1 MSNKLVTPADV
12 EKKLIS
18 LSRELDSAHEQ
29 LEQSEANYAFAKG
42 TWDIESAKT
51 RLRVQAK
58 ANEAGRKVTVQA
70 IEDEALVACEAE
82 YMSFLTADAM
92 VRVARANS
100 GRIKVQIDITRSV
113 GTAVRAAMD
122 IS

>member
-42 TWDIESAKT
+42 TWDIDAAKM

-70 IEDEALVACEAE
+70 VEDEALVACEAQ

>member
-18 LSRELDSAHEQ
+18 LSRELDAAHDQ
-29 LEQSEANYAFAKG
+29 LEQSETNYAVAKG
-42 TWDIESAKT
+42 SWDIESAKM
-51 RLRVQAK
+51 RLLVQAK

-70 IEDEALVACEAE
+70 VEDEALVACEAQ